1 MIDPKALIGFINRN
15 KTLIDTVP
23 GLRDELTDAR
33 KLVDNLTQTKARID
47 SEYNIK
53 AKELSDGFYK
63 SFGKKGLNEVANRIL
78 TSDAESFKILN
89 DIKNFEPET
98 AKMVRQGIRATLLEN
113 GIKSGDTM
121 VDFIR
126 KNENVFNQ
134 WFGPTYLKSVES
146 LGAASDIVS
155 KINVDKMKFAL
166 DYKNQDQLLE
176 KTGISFPQL
185 QSVLRD
191 RVSNFTTKLAIIG
204 SKVSTSSAAAKRDS
218 KMMDLL
224 LNPQALEA
232 IKKEVD
238 TTKIKVVDEKF
249 VARMSQIINNAV
261 FKGIYFGGEAA
272 RDVAESDQEE

>member
-1 MIDPKALIGFINRN
+1 
-15 KTLIDTVP
+15 
-23 GLRDELTDAR
+23 
-33 KLVDNLTQTKARID
+33 
-47 SEYNIK
+47 
-53 AKELSDGFYK
+53 
-63 SFGKKGLNEVANRIL
+63 
-78 TSDAESFKILN
+78 
-89 DIKNFEPET
+89 
-98 AKMVRQGIRATLLEN
+98 
-113 GIKSGDTM
+113 
-121 VDFIR
+121 
-126 KNENVFNQ
+126 
-134 WFGPTYLKSVES
+134 
-146 LGAASDIVS
+146 
-155 KINVDKMKFAL
+155 MKFAL